1 MYTIDYLKTLHAD
14 YVEWDTD
21 PGSLIWPE
29 DTYYLIDNLS
39 DDDFKELAELE
50 EDVDFVEAI
59 RDHIQ
64 DYLDIGTVKS
74 FKLKD
79 PVGNILCESDD
90 HYYTSETAPCGAA
103 KKVTSNDSEN
113 VSILAPQNSKL

>member
-1 MYTIDYLKTLHAD
+1 MTLNMYTIDYLKTLHAD

-50 EDVDFVEAI
+50 EDVDFVDAI

-79 PVGNILCESDD
+79 PAGNTLCEYDD
-90 HYYTSETAPCGAA
+90 YFYE
-103 KKVTSNDSEN
+103 
-113 VSILAPQNSKL
+113 

>member
-14 YVEWDTD
+14 YVEWDTY

-50 EDVDFVEAI
+50 EKEDLAEAV
-59 RDHIQ
+59 RNHIQ
-64 DYLDIGTVKS
+64 DFLAVGTVKS
-74 FKLKD
+74 FKLMD
-79 PVGNILCESDD
+79 SDGNIVCEYDD
-90 HYYTSETAPCGAA
+90 CFYW
-103 KKVTSNDSEN
+103 
-113 VSILAPQNSKL
+113 

>member
-1 MYTIDYLKTLHAD
+1 MTLNMYTIDYLKTLHAD

-50 EDVDFVEAI
+50 EDVDFVDAI
-59 RDHIQ
+59 RAHIQ
-64 DYLDIGTVKS
+64 DFLAIGTVKS

-79 PVGNILCESDD
+79 PAGNTLCEYDD
-90 HYYTSETAPCGAA
+90 CFYE
-103 KKVTSNDSEN
+103 
-113 VSILAPQNSKL
+113 